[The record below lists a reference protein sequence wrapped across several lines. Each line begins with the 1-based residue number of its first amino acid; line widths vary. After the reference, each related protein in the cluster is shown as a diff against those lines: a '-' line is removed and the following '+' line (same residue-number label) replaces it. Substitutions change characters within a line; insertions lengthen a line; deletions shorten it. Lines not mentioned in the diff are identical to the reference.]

1 MSKNELTTSDR
12 QSLATLNETQ
22 LSDIIKPLS
31 NEIHLFDSFVA
42 GTLQL
47 EDKSVLKG
55 LKVGDKLIL
64 QRENSK
70 FDENTINIFTEDKR
84 NIGYVPEKD
93 NVVFARLMDAGKLL
107 NAKIK
112 KIETKGSFMTIS
124 IGIYL
129 IDYWICQVNCV
140 SNYFD
145 W

>member
-1 MSKNELTTSDR
+1 MSKNELTKSDK

-64 QRENSK
+64 QREDSK
-70 FDENTINIFTEDKR
+70 FDENTINIFTENKK

-112 KIETKGSFMTIS
+112 NIETKGSFMTIS

-129 IDYWICQVNCV
+129 IDY
-140 SNYFD
+140 
-145 W
+145 

>member
-1 MSKNELTTSDR
+1 MSKNELTTSDK

-64 QRENSK
+64 QREDSK
-70 FDENTINIFTEDKR
+70 FDENTINIFTEDKK

-93 NVVFARLMDAGKLL
+93 NVIFARLMDAGKLL

-112 KIETKGSFMTIS
+112 NIETKGSFMTIS

-129 IDYWICQVNCV
+129 IDY
-140 SNYFD
+140 
-145 W
+145 

>member
-1 MSKNELTTSDR
+1 MSKNELTTSDK

-55 LKVGDKLIL
+55 LKIGDKLIL
-64 QRENSK
+64 QREDSK
-70 FDENTINIFTEDKR
+70 FDENTINIFTEDKK

-93 NVVFARLMDAGKLL
+93 NVIFARLMDAGKLL

-112 KIETKGSFMTIS
+112 NIETKGSFMTIS

-129 IDYWICQVNCV
+129 IDY
-140 SNYFD
+140 
-145 W
+145 

>member
-1 MSKNELTTSDR
+1 MSKNELTTSDK

-64 QRENSK
+64 QREDSK
-70 FDENTINIFTEDKR
+70 FDENTINIFTEDKK

-93 NVVFARLMDAGKLL
+93 NVVFARLMDVGKLL

-112 KIETKGSFMTIS
+112 NIETKGSFMTIS

-129 IDYWICQVNCV
+129 IDY
-140 SNYFD
+140 
-145 W
+145 

>member
-1 MSKNELTTSDR
+1 MSKNELTTSDK

-64 QRENSK
+64 QREDSK

-107 NAKIK
+107 KAKIK
-112 KIETKGSFMTIS
+112 NIETKGSFMTIS

-129 IDYWICQVNCV
+129 IDY
-140 SNYFD
+140 
-145 W
+145 

>member
-1 MSKNELTTSDR
+1 MSKNELTTSDK

-55 LKVGDKLIL
+55 LKIGDKLIL
-64 QRENSK
+64 QREDSK
-70 FDENTINIFTEDKR
+70 FDENTINIFTENKK

-112 KIETKGSFMTIS
+112 NIEIKGSFMTIS

-129 IDYWICQVNCV
+129 IDY
-140 SNYFD
+140 
-145 W
+145 

>member
-1 MSKNELTTSDR
+1 MSKNELTTSDK

-55 LKVGDKLIL
+55 LKAGDKLIL
-64 QRENSK
+64 QREDSK
-70 FDENTINIFTEDKR
+70 FDENTINIFTEDKK

-112 KIETKGSFMTIS
+112 NIETKGSFMTIS

-129 IDYWICQVNCV
+129 IDY
-140 SNYFD
+140 
-145 W
+145 

>member
-1 MSKNELTTSDR
+1 MSKNELTTSDK

-64 QRENSK
+64 QREDSK

-112 KIETKGSFMTIS
+112 NIETKGSFMTIS

-129 IDYWICQVNCV
+129 IDY
-140 SNYFD
+140 
-145 W
+145 

>member
-1 MSKNELTTSDR
+1 MSKNELTTSDK

-47 EDKSVLKG
+47 EDKTVLKG

-64 QRENSK
+64 QREDSK
-70 FDENTINIFTEDKR
+70 FDENTINIFTENKK

-112 KIETKGSFMTIS
+112 NIETKGSFMTIS

-129 IDYWICQVNCV
+129 IDY
-140 SNYFD
+140 
-145 W
+145 

>member
-1 MSKNELTTSDR
+1 MSKNELTTLDK
-12 QSLATLNETQ
+12 QSLVTLNETQ

-55 LKVGDKLIL
+55 LKIGDKLIL
-64 QRENSK
+64 QREDSK
-70 FDENTINIFTEDKR
+70 FDENTINIFTEDKK

-112 KIETKGSFMTIS
+112 NIETKGSFMTIS

-129 IDYWICQVNCV
+129 IDY
-140 SNYFD
+140 
-145 W
+145 

>member
-1 MSKNELTTSDR
+1 MSKNELTTSDK

-64 QRENSK
+64 QREDSK
-70 FDENTINIFTEDKR
+70 FDENTINIFTENKK

-112 KIETKGSFMTIS
+112 NIETKGSFMTIS

-129 IDYWICQVNCV
+129 IDY
-140 SNYFD
+140 
-145 W
+145 

>member
-1 MSKNELTTSDR
+1 MSKNELTTSDK

-47 EDKSVLKG
+47 EDKLVLKG

-64 QRENSK
+64 QREDSK
-70 FDENTINIFTEDKR
+70 FDENTINIFTENKK

-112 KIETKGSFMTIS
+112 NIETKGSFMTIS

-129 IDYWICQVNCV
+129 IDY
-140 SNYFD
+140 
-145 W
+145 

>member
-1 MSKNELTTSDR
+1 MSKNELTTSDK

-64 QRENSK
+64 QREDSK
-70 FDENTINIFTEDKR
+70 FDENTINIFTEDKK

-112 KIETKGSFMTIS
+112 NIETKGSFMTIS

-129 IDYWICQVNCV
+129 IDY
-140 SNYFD
+140 
-145 W
+145 